1 MHACH
6 VPVCQWEE
14 ATPYFGAPTPFWSSC
29 PRLEISRL
37 QARHI
42 SNKLIDRLRG
52 WERAVSKSVSE
63 RFSAFI
69 HEKELVQPNHCTVV
83 CI

>member
-1 MHACH
+1 MGGSHALFWLSH
-6 VPVCQWEE
+6 PVLEFLS
-14 ATPYFGAPTPFWSSC
+14 PFGDLQAAIIPFS
-29 PRLEISRL
+29 

-52 WERAVSKSVSE
+52 WERTVSKSVSE
-63 RFSAFI
+63 CFSAFI